1 MSGEGLA
8 AVILAGGRSR
18 RMGCE
23 KALLELGGETLIERL
38 ARRLAA
44 SFERILVSTGSEP
57 VSEGLGAA
65 LERLRAGGLAVET
78 VADRRADFAGP
89 LAGVEAALGAVGS
102 GRAFFISVDLV
113 DPDAGLMAVLLEVS
127 SAEACLGA
135 VPVCEGIIQG
145 SFAVYSTGLLPAV
158 AALLDSGEA
167 RLQELAGAEGVATV
181 ELEETAADLFHGL
194 NTPAEYET
202 LRSSLGEDGA

>member
-57 VSEGLGAA
+57 VSAGLGAA
-65 LERLRAGGLAVET
+65 LERLRAGGLAVEA

-102 GRAFFISVDLV
+102 GRVFFISVDLV

-127 SAEACLGA
+127 SAEGCLGA
-135 VPVCEGIIQG
+135 VPVCGGIIQG
-145 SFAVYSTGLLPAV
+145 AFAVYSAELLPGV
-158 AALLDSGEA
+158 GSLLDGGEA
-167 RLQELAGAEGVATV
+167 RLQELAGAGGVATV
-181 ELEETAADLFHGL
+181 ELEDSAADLFQGL
-194 NTPAEYET
+194 NTPAEYDT

>member
-18 RMGCE
+18 RMGSE

-57 VSEGLGAA
+57 ASEGRAAA
-65 LERLRAGGLAVET
+65 LERLRAGGLAVEE
-78 VADRRADFAGP
+78 VADLRAEFAGP
-89 LAGVEAALGAVGS
+89 LAGVEAALGALGS

-113 DPDAGLMAVLLEVS
+113 DPDEGLMAVLLEVS
-127 SAEACLGA
+127 SGEGCLGA

-145 SFAVYSTGLLPAV
+145 SFAVYSAGLLPAV
-158 AALLDSGEA
+158 VALLDGGEA
-167 RLQELAGAEGVATV
+167 RLQALAGAGGVATV
-181 ELEETAADLFHGL
+181 ELEDTAADLFHGL
-194 NTPAEYET
+194 NTPAEYES
-202 LRSSLGEDGA
+202 LRSSLGEDRA

>member
-1 MSGEGLA
+1 MES
-8 AVILAGGRSR
+8 
-18 RMGCE
+18 E

-38 ARRLAA
+38 SRRLAA

-65 LERLRAGGLAVET
+65 LGRLRAGGLAVEA
-78 VADRRADFAGP
+78 VADLREDFAGP

-113 DPDAGLMAVLLEVS
+113 DPDEGLMAVLLEVS
-127 SAEACLGA
+127 SVGGCLGA

-145 SFAVYSTGLLPAV
+145 TFAVYSAELLPAIGS
-158 AALLDSGEA
+158 LLDGGEA
-167 RLQELAGAEGVATV
+167 RLQSLAGAGGVATV
-181 ELEETAADLFHGL
+181 ELEDSAADLFQGL
-194 NTPAEYET
+194 NTPAEYDT